1 MLNKNIE
8 TFEKS
13 MILLFPKRILFSFS
27 RSIKENYY
35 H

>member
-13 MILLFPKRILFSFS
+13 MILLFPKRILISFS
-27 RSIKENYY
+27 ISTKENYY
-35 H
+35 Y